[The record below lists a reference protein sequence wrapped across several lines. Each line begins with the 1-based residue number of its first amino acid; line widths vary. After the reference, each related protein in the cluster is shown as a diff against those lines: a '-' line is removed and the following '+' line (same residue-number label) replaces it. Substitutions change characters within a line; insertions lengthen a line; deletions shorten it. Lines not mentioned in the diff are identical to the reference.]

1 MTYEEWIS
9 RKLAELRE
17 RLQVP
22 EAQTASM
29 VPETGRCYP
38 CATGKRFSQLYI
50 PPEGQERN
58 A

>member
-29 VPETGRCYP
+29 VPDSGKHYP
-38 CATGKRFSQLYI
+38 CTTAKRFSQLYI
-50 PPEGQERN
+50 EPEEQERN
-58 A
+58 Q